1 MKFIHDSSTSDSHSS
16 SSSCT
21 IRTGREISSY
31 IILSSLSQQSMKRSP
46 SPSIYFA
53 KVRSISM
60 LGVPVC
66 ASGAERSAVH
76 HIERQGDFFVLCSD
90 FALPEVSQESQ
101 SSMISVLFACANMQR
116 ICFNVHTA
124 RIFLSQ
130 RQAIDITLEW
140 LGQVAQMLGR
150 GSHAISV
157 KSFANHGV
165 AAGFVALFKKAKLTP
180 LLEKAARMVQC
191 KRKQRASGG
200 SSQNIDESALLRE
213 CEAAA
218 RRAMPANVFIDLAF
232 AAPRDLQFFVHMCT
246 EKGIVATK
254 AGPPQE
260 KAVVLCSTAVQ
271 PIVIRRGLWVKSR
284 PEEIVKAPAESA
296 SAIQAAKLD
305 IPEINS
311 YASHTLSKVAAGEE
325 SSSSPARPTVPAT
338 TSDIESAVHSK
349 TPIFNAP
356 VAAKEPCT
364 AKETERLASVPKK
377 SSKKG
382 GKSKNEKRSTKR
394 AATPKNVT
402 HRSKASKLYSRTPKT
417 PQLASSGPVLPDG
430 TPIAVS
436 ACTVSA
442 KARSLVLPA
451 PEPAPETPSILCK
464 GKKKN
469 EVENGESE
477 EIARKPQKITKNL
490 AKKGKRGIITAKAR
504 KSPPRTFALRSAQGK
519 AGEEHGALME
529 SQQNEKLSKK
539 CKSAEKAIDMQA
551 KDPETG
557 EECTPASSE
566 LKDSPLCQN
575 QQEEAPVNEQP
586 PPVGSV
592 EVQSEKYE
600 PEESNQASSQE
611 PIPSSTPTVS
621 RTPQF
626 ENEKSSPM
634 PPTEAETE
642 IITKPAPPSIPNTQL
657 EDLFHY
663 EHTKRLEVLA
673 AEHHALTHTLF
684 TKSALIIRAQ
694 VRTDWLYDLRAL
706 FRDFCAKRADILK
719 YSGKKR
725 QVEVKGTPKK
735 AITDNAPPDANK
747 TPILANTAVQP
758 TTNAL
763 LPAGPEPKRSSQ
775 VTFDPAVVS
784 VSQSVCMNESIEIVS
799 DAVIVPGRK
808 KARKLHKSELKETEK
823 PAVVPPA
830 PLSAIPATP
839 PKIAQTDEDRSL
851 KKRIKPYLRNLTSYM
866 RLFNET
872 VESMWNE
879 LASVQCA

>member
-90 FALPEVSQESQ
+90 FALPEVHSQSQ

-150 GSHAISV
+150 GSQAISF
-157 KSFANHGV
+157 KSVATHGV

-180 LLEKAARMVQC
+180 LLEKAAKMVQR

-200 SSQNIDESALLRE
+200 SSQNIDENALLRE

-260 KAVVLCSTAVQ
+260 KAVALCSTAVQ
-271 PIVIRRGLWVKSR
+271 PIVIRRGLWVMSR
-284 PEEIVKAPAESA
+284 PEEVVKASAESA
-296 SAIQAAKLD
+296 SEIRAAKLD

-311 YASHTLSKVAAGEE
+311 YASHTVSKVVAGEE
-325 SSSSPARPTVPAT
+325 SSSSPARPTVPVT
-338 TSDIESAVHSK
+338 QSDVGSAVNSK
-349 TPIFNAP
+349 TPTFNAT
-356 VAAKEPCT
+356 VAAKESCT
-364 AKETERLASVPKK
+364 AKETERLASVSKK
-377 SSKKG
+377 ISKKG
-382 GKSKNEKRSTKR
+382 GKSENEKRSTKR
-394 AATPKNVT
+394 AATPNAA
-402 HRSKASKLYSRTPKT
+402 HRSKTSKLYSRTPKT

-430 TPIAVS
+430 TPIVVS
-436 ACTVSA
+436 ASAASA

-469 EVENGESE
+469 EGENEESE

-490 AKKGKRGIITAKAR
+490 AQKGKRGIITAKAR

-519 AGEEHGALME
+519 AGEENGALME
-529 SQQNEKLSKK
+529 SQQNNKVSKK
-539 CKSAEKAIDMQA
+539 CKSSETAIDMQV

-557 EECTPASSE
+557 AESTPTASES
-566 LKDSPLCQN
+566 KDSPLSQHL
-575 QQEEAPVNEQP
+575 QEPTLVNEQP
-586 PPVGSV
+586 LPVGSA
-592 EVQSEKYE
+592 EVQNEENE
-600 PEESNQASSQE
+600 PEESNQATLQE

-626 ENEKSSPM
+626 ENEKCSPM
-634 PPTEAETE
+634 PSIEAETE
-642 IITKPAPPSIPNTQL
+642 TKREPSSPSIPNTQL
-657 EDLFHY
+657 EDLFRY
-663 EHTKRLEVLA
+663 EHTQRLEILA

-694 VRTDWLYDLRAL
+694 VRTNWLYDLRAL
-706 FRDFCAKRADILK
+706 YRDFCAKRADILK
-719 YSGKKR
+719 HSGKKR
-725 QVEVKGTPKK
+725 PVEAKGTPKK
-735 AITDNAPPDANK
+735 VITDNAPPDANK
-747 TPILANTAVQP
+747 TPILANAAVQP
-758 TTNAL
+758 ITHAL

-808 KARKLHKSELKETEK
+808 KARKLNKSEFKEPEK
-823 PAVVPPA
+823 PEVVPPA
-830 PLSAIPATP
+830 PLSVIPAET